1 MNAPIPPAA
10 PAAPAQ
16 TLRAALAGLLD
27 GLPPKQATQAVDR
40 LIANY
45 RGRTPTDAPIL
56 RDRADVV
63 AYAAYRMP
71 ATFEAV
77 RSALAA
83 LADAAPAD
91 WAPGSHVD
99 VGGGTGAA
107 TWAVAATWAGER
119 PVTVLDWADP
129 ALALGREL
137 AGATPQL
144 SGVRW
149 QRSRIG
155 AALTI
160 ESTDLVTV
168 SYVLG
173 ELTEADR
180 GSVVDAAA
188 DAAAQAVVIIEPGT
202 PDGYARIIAARDR
215 LIARGFR
222 IAAPCPHSAACPIEP
237 GTDWCH
243 FSARVSRSSLH
254 RKVKGGSLAYEDEKF
269 SYVAAVRFDADP
281 APSRVVR
288 RPQIRKGQ
296 VLLDLCGA
304 EEVLRK
310 ETVTKRHGPLYRA
323 ARDTDWGDAWPPPSA
338 SGPSSG
344 PPSGD

>member
-1 MNAPIPPAA
+1 
-10 PAAPAQ
+10 
-16 TLRAALAGLLD
+16 
-27 GLPPKQATQAVDR
+27 
-40 LIANY
+40 
-45 RGRTPTDAPIL
+45 
-56 RDRADVV
+56 VV

-77 RSALAA
+77 RAA
-83 LADAAPAD
+83 LDAFADAVPG

-107 TWAVAATWAGER
+107 TWAVNATWQGTR
-119 PVTVLDWADP
+119 PVTVLDWAEP
-129 ALALGREL
+129 ALALGREI
-137 AGATPQL
+137 AGANPEL
-144 SGVRW
+144 KSAEW

-188 DAAAQAVVIIEPGT
+188 AAAQAVVIIEPGT
-202 PDGYARIIAARDR
+202 PDGYTRVIEARDR
-215 LIARGFR
+215 LIRAGFQV
-222 IAAPCPHSAACPIEP
+222 AAPCPHSAACPIVP
-237 GTDWCH
+237 GEDWCH

-254 RKVKGGSLAYEDEKF
+254 RQVKGGSLAYEDEKF
-269 SYVAAVRFDADP
+269 SYVAAARFPVTP

-288 RPQIRKGQ
+288 KPQIRKGQ
-296 VLLDLCGA
+296 VLLDLC
-304 EEVLRK
+304 ETDPSLRR
-310 ETVTKRHGPLYRA
+310 ETVTKRHGLLYKA
-323 ARDTDWGDAWPPPSA
+323 ARDADWGDAWPPA
-338 SGPSSG
+338 Q
-344 PPSGD
+344 DD